1 MSQENVEIVR
11 RIYAE
16 GLLDSADGHA
26 QLAASLIEYVNPPDA
41 VVPGVRRGEE
51 VAGALRSLLD
61 TFDEQ
66 QCHLVQTYDAGSA
79 VVAQVVFSARGA
91 TSGAEAQ
98 HEEAHTW
105 TFRDGRPVRFEW
117 GRDLCHALKAVG
129 LEE

>member
-1 MSQENVEIVR
+1 MEIVR
-11 RIYAE
+11 QIYAE

-26 QLAASLIEYVNPPDA
+26 QLAASLIEYVNPSDA
-41 VVPGVRRGEE
+41 VAPGVRRGQE
-51 VAGALRSLLD
+51 VADALRSLLD
-61 TFDEQ
+61 TFDER
-66 QCHLVQTYDAGSA
+66 QCRLVQTFDAGTT

-105 TFRDGRPVRFEW
+105 TFHDGRPVRFEW
-117 GRDLCHALKAVG
+117 GRDLGTALKAAG